1 MRASTA
7 RLTNSPVRLADLQF
21 PQVNRLI
28 HRTRLAFIH
37 LDNMLAYAKR
47 DRDGRIDGYIAAHLP
62 DECVLLFFRK
72 GEAVNA
78 ASLHTAGRHV
88 ITITEALKRM
98 RAEVERADLEYCA
111 APMEQLAWMYASCAG
126 GHQPRAINVKQ
137 PEKFFPLLQQ
147 EKVSGVLELIS
158 NGRVSYLRFDQG
170 KYLTGHFCDKPS
182 SLPPAR
188 YRESLFDAAAGGA
201 EPEMS
206 AGTFPADDDLPAQ
219 AATAL
224 VNTYRELYWR
234 IVDAVEREFP
244 GEAKRRAQKV
254 TSAIV
259 DTHQA
264 LALISVP
271 RGTDTR
277 DSVVRPEELSTALT
291 DWTLQLL
298 EGAEVMMPGAAPKVL
313 KDATREHRYVL
324 QAASFYGRL
333 PWRVTTPGPTA
344 VVFSLAASGIPVDRY
359 VFLGFVARKGSDRR
373 RLLSTAAS
381 SEWTVVLFEAPNRV
395 TQLLAD
401 LIEVCGPERQAAV
414 SRELTKVF
422 EETRSGTLQELSEHY
437 AEGPVRGEVKVVL
450 AGTGKTREETVANTT
465 VRD

>member
-21 PQVNRLI
+21 PQVNRLV

-37 LDNMLAYAKR
+37 LDNLLAYAKR

-126 GHQPRAINVKQ
+126 GYQPRAIDVKQ

-158 NGRVSYLRFDQG
+158 TGRVSYLRFDQG

-182 SLPPAR
+182 TLPPAR
-188 YRESLFDAAAGGA
+188 YLESLFDPGAGEA
-201 EPEMS
+201 EPAMS
-206 AGTFPADDDLPAQ
+206 AGTFPAADDLPAQ

-259 DTHQA
+259 DTHHA
-264 LALISVP
+264 LALMSVP
-271 RGTDTR
+271 RGTDTP
-277 DSVVRPEELSTALT
+277 DAVVRPEELSTALT

-298 EGAEVMMPGAAPKVL
+298 EGAEVMMPGTAPKVL

-324 QAASFYGRL
+324 QAAGFYGSL
-333 PWRVTTPGPTA
+333 PWQVT
-344 VVFSLAASGIPVDRY
+344 
-359 VFLGFVARKGSDRR
+359 
-373 RLLSTAAS
+373 
-381 SEWTVVLFEAPNRV
+381 W
-395 TQLLAD
+395 
-401 LIEVCGPERQAAV
+401 
-414 SRELTKVF
+414 
-422 EETRSGTLQELSEHY
+422 
-437 AEGPVRGEVKVVL
+437 
-450 AGTGKTREETVANTT
+450 
-465 VRD
+465 